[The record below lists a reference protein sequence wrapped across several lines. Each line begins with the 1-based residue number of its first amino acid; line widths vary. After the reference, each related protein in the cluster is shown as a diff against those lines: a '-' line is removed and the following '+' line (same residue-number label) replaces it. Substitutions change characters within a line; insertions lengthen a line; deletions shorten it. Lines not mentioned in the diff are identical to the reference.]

1 MALEMKRY
9 LSYIG
14 VALFLLVAASCSD
27 RFSEET
33 GYGYISVN
41 LTEDLS
47 ESLIVKSETGDEG
60 STDESVPQAEPYSI
74 KVINSSGAV
83 VGQVADHREI
93 TAENPIKVLMGSYVI
108 MAQNKDIPNASFE
121 DGFYGG
127 SVSVNIKS

>member
-41 LTEDLS
+41 LTEDL
-47 ESLIVKSETGDEG
+47 
-60 STDESVPQAEPYSI
+60 
-74 KVINSSGAV
+74 
-83 VGQVADHREI
+83 
-93 TAENPIKVLMGSYVI
+93 
-108 MAQNKDIPNASFE
+108 
-121 DGFYGG
+121 
-127 SVSVNIKS
+127 